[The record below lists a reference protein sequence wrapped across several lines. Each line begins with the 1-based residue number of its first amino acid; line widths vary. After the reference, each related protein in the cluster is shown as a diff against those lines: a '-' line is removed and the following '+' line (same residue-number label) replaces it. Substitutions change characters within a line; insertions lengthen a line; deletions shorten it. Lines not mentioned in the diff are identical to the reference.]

1 MCDRQITARRCC
13 HNAPSGCTY
22 ALPGVCDFGAT
33 ALALPLGGWQ
43 CGHQSRSDRKA
54 SRDETP
60 KAGPQTQA
68 TRGSLF
74 RAFVMTQPM
83 QPQGEHLSCRAGNRA
98 TGAGRPE
105 EPLGPDG
112 SRLRC
117 KPARCADHRRATLPG
132 KRPPHPGCNS
142 ASRGLDCLR
151 LRSWSCR
158 LRGPGLCER
167 GPGDQS
173 QPGLR
178 TPCRAPQR
186 RASHH
191 GCCGANEASPMSY
204 DLAVASARTPGTANS
219 TETGEREKPHG
230 RRGWRWRGCEGPV
243 ATGATPRLRCFA
255 LHGYPS
261 RNDRRTRPSPRG
273 GHF

>member
-43 CGHQSRSDRKA
+43 CGHQSRSDGKA
-54 SRDETP
+54 SRDETTQ
-60 KAGPQTQA
+60 AGPQTQA

-83 QPQGEHLSCRAGNRA
+83 QPQGEHLSCRPGNRA

-142 ASRGLDCLR
+142 ASRGLDCSR

-167 GPGDQS
+167 GPGKRETSRNRACAHRAVRRSAARAIMGAAVPMKLRRCHMTLLLPLRERLEQRTA
-173 QPGLR
+173 QRPGNGKSR
-178 TPCRAPQR
+178 
-186 RASHH
+186 
-191 GCCGANEASPMSY
+191 
-204 DLAVASARTPGTANS
+204 
-219 TETGEREKPHG
+219 
-230 RRGWRWRGCEGPV
+230 
-243 ATGATPRLRCFA
+243 TGAGAGGGEVARVPSQLAQRL
-255 LHGYPS
+255 G
-261 RNDRRTRPSPRG
+261 
-273 GHF
+273 